1 MAKTKPIMFMENI
14 LKLNRMKFRSKDNVL
29 FIDKSLFSKLQNIY
43 QSMGFNVVSPLASD
57 TIKRAYKLPYIF
69 ECYVDLEFENINEV
83 EVRIED
89 QSAIAFDLID
99 YCKYAD
105 LKYTTTFRNSK
116 AIFTIAK
123 EDFAV
128 LETTFKQKK
137 YAYVQLPKE
146 GIYKKTRLVKR
157 GVGEDNDNTA
167 ILVVYDDTIEIRL

>member
-1 MAKTKPIMFMENI
+1 MTKTKPIMFMENI
-14 LKLNRMKFRSKDNVL
+14 LKLHKMKFRSKDNAL
-29 FIDKSLFSKLQNIY
+29 FIDRSLFPKLQNIY
-43 QSMGFNVVSPLASD
+43 QSMGFTVVSPLASD
-57 TIKRAYKLPYIF
+57 IKRAYKLPYIF

-99 YCKYAD
+99 YCKYAG

-128 LETTFKQKK
+128 LETTFKHKK